1 MNNNSP
7 LQSSAH
13 IYATPDRKISPSVL
27 SHLITNVDDVFH
39 SSNVMDVHLDTLSP
53 PNMRP
58 NASPCPSP
66 ILRPVSSPL
75 TPITPL
81 VLTDSQCEKEFLND
95 ISHNSYEYFY
105 HIQQIQRL
113 NNHYSYH
120 EQYEYQPPASFV
132 QNSPSP
138 LSSGASTPTLSKPY
152 DITMSYSHNPPN
164 PNISQLITLNTCNTC
179 NYDSLPLFNTS
190 SQLNTDEMF
199 DDLIINNEN
208 YENNDEYFKNFYYNH
223 NVEYQKT
230 RFSSGE
236 INPIGND
243 LQVGFSSVSDK
254 ITTSNNI
261 LSQQKDTQFHEMIT
275 KLNNL
280 DI

>member
-7 LQSSAH
+7 SQSSAH
-13 IYATPDRKISPSVL
+13 IYATPDRKICPSVL
-27 SHLITNVDDVFH
+27 NHLITNADDVLH
-39 SSNVMDVHLDTLSP
+39 SSNVMDVHLVSLSP
-53 PNMRP
+53 PNMSP

-66 ILRPVSSPL
+66 MLRPVSSPL

-81 VLTDSQCEKEFLND
+81 VLTDSHCEKEFLND

-113 NNHYSYH
+113 NNH
-120 EQYEYQPPASFV
+120 QYGYQPPASFV

-138 LSSGASTPTLSKPY
+138 LSSGASTPTLSRPY

-164 PNISQLITLNTCNTC
+164 PNISQLITLNTCN
-179 NYDSLPLFNTS
+179 YDSLPSFNTS
-190 SQLNTDEMF
+190 SQLNITPTNEMF

-208 YENNDEYFKNFYYNH
+208 YENDLYNNQNNDEYFKNFYYNH

-230 RFSSGE
+230 
-236 INPIGND
+236 
-243 LQVGFSSVSDK
+243 
-254 ITTSNNI
+254 
-261 LSQQKDTQFHEMIT
+261 
-275 KLNNL
+275 
-280 DI
+280 